1 MTQVVFLFGHVNLIT
16 AQLLFTNKSCT
27 ATVSCGNLLVF
38 FYAKKWR
45 ENYSKKSIS
54 ENGLC
59 LSHRCNHTVH
69 GYVFYSLYVLNGS
82 VLMETTGQSSVLA
95 AIRANGG
102 VYMFGTS
109 LPIWAVILIE
119 FCFAYMLEVLVGSPL
134 SFRLASRVFDPKENH
149 PMIFETAI
157 ICATVGI
164 MCPAMSFLAAWFYY
178 PYYAGFHILTLL
190 ANWLKLVCYNL
201 PFAYFSQLF
210 FIQPIVR
217 VLFKALFAKQIKAR
231 VDKAHDDEAK
241 GLEEDRPLDETEA
254 IADVWKRM
262 DELSEMLAHERRQ
275 RKRLQEKVE
284 NNSHS

>member
-1 MTQVVFLFGHVNLIT
+1 MPQNQFQRMVFAFLTVVI
-16 AQLLFTNKSCT
+16 
-27 ATVSCGNLLVF
+27 
-38 FYAKKWR
+38 
-45 ENYSKKSIS
+45 
-54 ENGLC
+54 
-59 LSHRCNHTVH
+59 TVH

-119 FCFAYMLEVLVGSPL
+119 FCFAYALENLLGSPL
-134 SFRLASRVFDPKENH
+134 SFRLACRVFDPQKNH

-178 PYYAGFHILTLL
+178 PYYAGFNILTLL
-190 ANWLKLVCYNL
+190 ANWLKLVCCNL

-210 FIQPIVR
+210 FIQPLVR

-231 VDKAHDDEAK
+231 TDKAHEAEAN
-241 GLEEDRPLDETEA
+241 GLEKERPTDETEA

-262 DELSEMLAHERRQ
+262 DEISEMLAHERRQ
-275 RKRLQEKVE
+275 RKKLQEQVE
-284 NNSHS
+284 NGRKQ